1 MSKNDKKL
9 DLAARAAWMYYVAG
23 QTQNQIADALGVS
36 RQVAQRLVASALD
49 NGLVSVHISHSV
61 GRCMELASQL
71 QKRYGLG
78 VCQVVPGQG
87 MESAGIHHAI
97 AVAGAE
103 VMTQFIRSD
112 KPMIIGVGSGRSLK
126 AAIDEL
132 ADIERPQHSSVSL
145 IGAIASDGSC
155 TRYDVPLLMAQK
167 TQGRYFILPAPLF
180 ADGEEDRA
188 MWCSHRIY
196 RTVSEKASQADVTFI
211 GIGTIEPGCPLH
223 KDGFISGDD
232 VVLLMEK
239 GAVAEV
245 LGHFMDPDGNRISSD
260 LNARLTSV
268 GPKPHDDQ
276 PVIALAGGS
285 GKHVA
290 IRAALNGRWI
300 NGLVTDEVCAQAL
313 LG

>member
-1 MSKNDKKL
+1 
-9 DLAARAAWMYYVAG
+9 
-23 QTQNQIADALGVS
+23 
-36 RQVAQRLVASALD
+36 
-49 NGLVSVHISHSV
+49 
-61 GRCMELASQL
+61 
-71 QKRYGLG
+71 
-78 VCQVVPGQG
+78 
-87 MESAGIHHAI
+87 
-97 AVAGAE
+97 
-103 VMTQFIRSD
+103 
-112 KPMIIGVGSGRSLK
+112 
-126 AAIDEL
+126 
-132 ADIERPQHSSVSL
+132 
-145 IGAIASDGSC
+145 
-155 TRYDVPLLMAQK
+155 
-167 TQGRYFILPAPLF
+167 
-180 ADGEEDRA
+180 

-211 GIGTIEPGCPLH
+211 GVGTIEPGCPLH

-232 VVLLMEK
+232 VALLMEK